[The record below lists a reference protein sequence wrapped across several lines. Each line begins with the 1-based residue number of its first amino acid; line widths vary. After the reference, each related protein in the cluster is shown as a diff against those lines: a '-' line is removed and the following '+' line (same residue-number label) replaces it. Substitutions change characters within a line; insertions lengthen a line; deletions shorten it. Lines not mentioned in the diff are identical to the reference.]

1 MTRSVETILAAVE
14 RLRLSSWRSTTLRD
28 RPEFVRAPGLAK
40 RQPHWMTTE
49 LWDFGTE
56 LWDFGT
62 AVDSPP
68 PPNRPS
74 GPWDHG
80 R

>member
-1 MTRSVETILAAVE
+1 MTTEL
-14 RLRLSSWRSTTLRD
+14 WD
-28 RPEFVRAPGLAK
+28 FG
-40 RQPHWMTTE
+40 TE